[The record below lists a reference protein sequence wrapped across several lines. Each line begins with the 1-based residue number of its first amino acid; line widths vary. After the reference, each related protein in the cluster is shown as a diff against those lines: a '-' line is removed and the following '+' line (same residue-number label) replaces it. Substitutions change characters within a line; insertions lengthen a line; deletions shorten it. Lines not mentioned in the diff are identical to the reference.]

1 MKKRI
6 TSLAILTIILILQ
19 GCNTMKSEIQQNPER
34 LIHGYASVG
43 FEEVKEEFIKNFT
56 DRGEIGAACCV
67 YYRGDKVV
75 DLWGGFK
82 APKSDELWEENTLV
96 RVYSTTKGM
105 SLLVLAKL
113 HSEGLLDYNE
123 KVNFYW
129 PEFGKNGKENI
140 TVEQLITHK
149 SGLVLLDR
157 SVNVSE
163 LHNFKELSS
172 LLENSTPLWNPGEKL
187 GYCAATVGLFEQQLV
202 QRIDQKS
209 RTIGQFFREEIAEP
223 LGVEFYIGFPLE
235 FKSDRLAHLKMI
247 SPAQG
252 IFNLHKP
259 PKGMIKQLIKPS
271 SLMNKAFSVIV
282 NDQESEL
289 DELSFEEA
297 SGGGVGDARSLA
309 EIYGILATG
318 GEELGLSPETMKI
331 LVELA
336 PPSEE
341 GYLDVVMGFE
351 SEGSRGGYLKPSS
364 IYNFGSKSS
373 FGFSGTGGSFAFAD
387 PESELGFAYI
397 MNKMEFYGI
406 NDPREIALREA
417 VYHSISKME

>member
-1 MKKRI
+1 MSNKSIIIVLMAVLSLSACSTAKNRI
-6 TSLAILTIILILQ
+6 LE
-19 GCNTMKSEIQQNPER
+19 NEDMY
-34 LIHGYASVG
+34 IHGYVKPG
-43 FEEVKEEFIKNFT
+43 FEEVREAFVRNFT
-56 DRGEIGAACCV
+56 HRKEIGAACSV
-67 YYRGDKVV
+67 YYRGEKVV

-123 KVNFYW
+123 KVSYYW

-163 LHNFKELSS
+163 LHDFKELSS

-202 QRIDQKS
+202 RRIDLKG

-223 LGVEFYIGFPLE
+223 LGIDFYIGLPEGFE
-235 FKSDRLAHLKMI
+235 SDRLAKLKMI

-282 NDQESEL
+282 NDLESEL
-289 DELSFEEA
+289 IELSFEEA
-297 SGGGVGDARSLA
+297 SGGGAGDARSLA

-318 GEELGLSPETMKI
+318 GEKLDLSPETMDI
-331 LVELA
+331 LIENA
-336 PPSEE
+336 SPSEE

-397 MNKMEFYGI
+397 MNNMDFYGI
-406 NDPREIALREA
+406 NDPREISLREA
-417 VYHSISKME
+417 VYHSISNME